1 MTGGEYRESRAGH
14 EAGRRMLSVN
24 IVASTQAFR
33 ENPAVVNIGGGPYQ
47 NRVGKQ
53 LGWMPFG
60 ASKTDSDELIMHWI
74 LFFFF
79 SGPPKKAVR
88 LWLVIPRHV
97 VVFSST
103 GRICRASRE
112 GARTICSTIQI

>member
-79 SGPPKKAVR
+79 WAAKESGAF
-88 LWLVIPRHV
+88 V
-97 VVFSST
+97 VGHSS
-103 GRICRASRE
+103 
-112 GARTICSTIQI
+112 ARGGIFQHRPDLQSFA